1 MAGKGSANLSEKEF
15 WPFSL
20 KVFTEK
26 TSCFFDHKLG
36 IENAKQMHI
45 NLVTYA
51 RAGSEEKHATYMQ
64 RQNAPSTAEL

>member
-1 MAGKGSANLSEKEF
+1 MTWIAKAQANLSEEF

-26 TSCFFDHKLG
+26 TSHLFDHKLG
-36 IENAKQMHI
+36 IENVKQMHI

-51 RAGSEEKHATYMQ
+51 
-64 RQNAPSTAEL
+64 